1 MAIRQ
6 RVYRNVT
13 ILDIEGR
20 LTVETVPD
28 LRLPDLIRR
37 LLQAGR
43 TQIVLNLERVPQLD
57 SSGLTAL
64 VESHFATTRTA
75 GALKLMHLAPRV
87 RQVLQVTR
95 LLTIF
100 ETYDT
105 ETDAVESFA
114 FAV

>member
-6 RVYRNVT
+6 RVHRNVT

-37 LLQAGR
+37 LLQSGR
-43 TQIVLNLERVPQLD
+43 KQIVLNLEGVPQLD

-64 VESHFATTRTA
+64 VEAHFATTRTE
-75 GALKLMHLAPRV
+75 GALKLLHLAPRV
-87 RQVLQVTR
+87 RQVLQITR

-100 ETYDT
+100 EAYDT

-114 FAV
+114 VAV